1 MASKPCTTINLISS
15 QTKEGVCV
23 QSKKLD
29 KNKIGK
35 ALMIGVAA
43 VATVAVLAVTVA
55 VSVDIIITLL
65 D

>member
-1 MASKPCTTINLISS
+1 M
-15 QTKEGVCV
+15 